1 MTRRALP
8 AIAAALDGL
17 PAGTRALAFVEVA
30 GPEEEQPDLAL
41 SPGTEL
47 RWLHRGDAAP
57 GEALVAAVLAAELPA
72 GRGHLFVHGEAYAVR
87 ELRRHLRGLYGLAP
101 GVDVDL
107 RLLAARRHRGRL
119 AVHQAGVERA
129 DRGRGGPGDGL
140 SRAAG
145 SRRRLT
151 SSEATDHPPAGGPV
165 RAAQIST
172 LDGPRAIQ
180 VVDVPEPEAGDKVLI
195 DVHVAGVTYP
205 EVLQSRGEYQMKP
218 PLPFTPGSEVAGV
231 VRSAPEGSGFTA
243 GQRVAA
249 FPSLGGFAEVVAAA
263 PSLVFAA
270 AGRRQLRAGRGAAD
284 ELPDRCT
291 SRCAAAVDL
300 REGESVLVHGAAG
313 GLGTAAVQLAKA
325 YGARVLAV
333 VSSDA
338 KGEVARAAGADEI
351 VPADGFRDAVKEL
364 TGGTGVDVVVDP
376 VGGDRFTDSL
386 RSLGRE
392 GRILVLGF
400 TGGEIPTVKVNRL
413 LLNNVS
419 VVGVGWGAF
428 WSMGAPGFPQEQW
441 EELYPLLE
449 SGRLDPVLGIRAPAR
464 RTSSTAVTEL
474 DERRAAGK
482 VLLRVRD

>member
-1 MTRRALP
+1 M
-8 AIAAALDGL
+8 
-17 PAGTRALAFVEVA
+17 
-30 GPEEEQPDLAL
+30 
-41 SPGTEL
+41 
-47 RWLHRGDAAP
+47 
-57 GEALVAAVLAAELPA
+57 
-72 GRGHLFVHGEAYAVR
+72 
-87 ELRRHLRGLYGLAP
+87 
-101 GVDVDL
+101 
-107 RLLAARRHRGRL
+107 
-119 AVHQAGVERA
+119 
-129 DRGRGGPGDGL
+129 
-140 SRAAG
+140 
-145 SRRRLT
+145 
-151 SSEATDHPPAGGPV
+151 

-172 LDGPRAIQ
+172 LDGPQAIK

-195 DVHVAGVTYP
+195 EVHAAGVTYP
-205 EVLQSRGEYQMKP
+205 EVLQSRGEYQLKP
-218 PLPFTPGSEVAGV
+218 QLPFVPGSEVAGV
-231 VRSAPEGSGFTA
+231 VRSAPEGSGVSA

-249 FPSLGGFAEVVAAA
+249 FPSLGGFAELVAAA
-263 PSLVFAA
+263 PAMVFPLPD
-270 AGRRQLRAGRGAAD
+270 GVSFEQGAA
-284 ELPDRCT
+284 LPMNYLTMHFALR
-291 SRCAAAVDL
+291 RRGQL
-300 REGESVLVHGAAG
+300 REGETVLVHGAAG

-364 TGGTGVDVVVDP
+364 TGGRGVDVVVDP

-428 WSMGAPGFPQEQW
+428 WSASAPGFPKEQW
-441 EELYPLLE
+441 QELYPLLE
-449 SGRLDPVLGIRAPAR
+449 SGALDPVLGSVHPLEDVVA
-464 RTSSTAVTEL
+464 AVTEL